1 MNEDLSTG
9 ILVAGMHR
17 SGTSALTG
25 VLGLLGIFLGEHLL
39 APGDDNPK
47 GYWEHQDAVGIHERL
62 LVALE
67 RRWDDVRPLPAG
79 WQNSSAAHTA
89 LTEISEM
96 VSREFSRVPVWAI
109 KDPRICRFLPL
120 WVDSLRALGVRPVV
134 LFAAR
139 RPSEVAASIA
149 ARNHWRA
156 PVSEILW
163 LRYVLE
169 AEAASRMVPRSV
181 VSYAEL
187 LADPVMSV
195 TTALAHLGVKIPR
208 QSTDV
213 QRAIADFV
221 DSADRHHTHIENK
234 DDSTDLTLLADN
246 AYSSLVKSA
255 HGENSWQSLK
265 HCADRFDEV
274 WRGCGSSIEAVAD
287 MAHRF
292 SVNVVAANIEV
303 SRLTSDLN
311 AQIKWSEEAIEIRS
325 TLQTERDRLIAKA
338 QALVLERE
346 QMTKMLDL
354 SRAES
359 QALALELELSNTKV
373 NSLEAAIARILQSR
387 SWKITRPL
395 RYMVRLLRSKAHRG

>member
-1 MNEDLSTG
+1 MNEKLSTG

-47 GYWEHQDAVGIHERL
+47 GYWEHQDAVEIHERL
-62 LVALE
+62 LAALE
-67 RRWDDVRPLPAG
+67 RRWDDVRPLPDG
-79 WQNSSAAHTA
+79 WLNSSAAHTA
-89 LTEISEM
+89 LTEISKM
-96 VSREFSRVPVWAI
+96 VSREFSGVPVWAI

-120 WVDSLRALGVRPVV
+120 WVDSLQALGIRPVV
-134 LFAAR
+134 LFSAR
-139 RPSEVAASIA
+139 KPSEVAASIA

-187 LADPVMSV
+187 LADPVKSV
-195 TTALAHLGVKIPR
+195 TTALAHLGVEIPHL
-208 QSTDV
+208 SADV
-213 QRAIADFV
+213 QRTIADFV
-221 DSADRHHTHIENK
+221 DSADRHHSYIENK
-234 DDSTDLTLLADN
+234 NGSTDLTLLADN
-246 AYSSLVKSA
+246 AYLSLVKSA
-255 HGENSWQSLK
+255 DGENAWQLLR

-292 SVNVVAANIEV
+292 SVNEVAANIEV

-311 AQIKWSEEAIEIRS
+311 AQIKWSEEAMEIRS

-338 QALVLERE
+338 QALVLEQER
-346 QMTKMLDL
+346 MTKMLAL
-354 SRAES
+354 SREES
-359 QALALELELSNTKV
+359 QALTLELELSNTKI

-395 RYMVRLLRSKAHRG
+395 RYLARLLRSKAHRG